1 MNNIVMRKIVLTAA
15 YQALTAKDVEVASV
29 EVSTPPGNAGPAY
42 FKGDDGSDVP
52 WIAGEFHS
60 FQRVNLADL
69 MVKGTPGDVVTV
81 VGGSW

>member
-1 MNNIVMRKIVLTAA
+1 MNNIVMRKIVVTAV
-15 YQALTAKDVEVASV
+15 YQPLSAKDVEVVSV
-29 EVSTPPGNAGPAY
+29 EVSTPPGNSGPVN
-42 FKGDDGSDVP
+42 FKGDDGADVP

-69 MVKGTPGDVVTV
+69 KVKGTPGDIVTV